1 MDSPSVLYALRWL
14 ISDTFRQAMTSR
26 VFWILLGLS
35 ALCILFCLGVSIEG
49 GAVRDENELWTQ
61 DGKLLEGAPT
71 GRMSL
76 LFGFFP
82 VAFSREPRSEVQ
94 FLLSVFASWI
104 AGTVGILMALVWTA
118 GFIPES
124 LHPGAAS
131 VLLAKPAPR
140 WLILTGK
147 YLGVISFVGL
157 NAFIFF
163 AGTWVALGLRTGVWE
178 VNYLLGIPIM
188 TLHFAVVFS
197 FSTLLAVSFRS
208 TMACVVGSVLFWL
221 VCYAVNYGRD
231 FAVVYTELDPS
242 GEALPGFTLFL
253 SELGYWLLP
262 KPADFTIVLEQAL
275 ALGSVKS
282 TLASQQPFD
291 AVIHHGFFH
300 PLASVLTSIGF
311 CVATLWAAASQLGKV
326 DY

>member
-1 MDSPSVLYALRWL
+1 MDSPAVLYSLRWL

-35 ALCILFCLGVSIEG
+35 VLCILFCFGVSIEG

-61 DGKLLEGAPT
+61 DGRLLEGGQS

-82 VAFSREPRSEVQ
+82 VAFSREPRSEVH
-94 FLLSVFASWI
+94 FLLSIFASWI
-104 AGTVGILMALVWTA
+104 AGTAGILVALVWTA

-124 LHPGAAS
+124 LHPSTAS

-147 YLGVISFVGL
+147 YLGVVSFVGL

-163 AGTWVALGLRTGVWE
+163 VGTWMALGLRTGVWE
-178 VNYLLGIPIM
+178 INYLLGIPVM

-197 FSTLLAVSFRS
+197 FSTLLAVLFRS
-208 TMACVVGSVLFWL
+208 TMACVVGSVLFWF

-231 FAVVYTELDPS
+231 FAVVYSELNPS
-242 GEALPGFTLFL
+242 GETLPGFTVFL
-253 SELGYWLLP
+253 VELGYWLLP

-282 TLASQQPFD
+282 TLAAQQPFE
-291 AVIHHGFFH
+291 AVINHGFFH
-300 PLASVLTSIGF
+300 PLASVLSSIAF
-311 CVATLWAAASQLGKV
+311 SIASLWAATSQLSKI